1 MGPTCCPTIR
11 SARINPRLDVPV
23 KYEALTVLQFWIIS
37 VVLQSSEV
45 ETLENFPRFW

>member
-11 SARINPRLDVPV
+11 SARVNSRLDVPV

-45 ETLENFPRFW
+45 ETLENFSRFW